1 MSDKKKKLQKN
12 REEQKRWIIRVAVAF
27 AINGLVIVW
36 LIFGQFP
43 KYAFPVSLIAMCAYA
58 LAGALV
64 TRQLQKRDFELSV
77 WRSAGNGGWVHCH
90 STDLDYYRS
99 GFFPPAHRDARV

>member
-36 LIFGQFP
+36 LIFGRLR
-43 KYAFPVSLIAMCAYA
+43 AC
-58 LAGALV
+58 G
-64 TRQLQKRDFELSV
+64 
-77 WRSAGNGGWVHCH
+77 SAGYKTV
-90 STDLDYYRS
+90 
-99 GFFPPAHRDARV
+99 AEA